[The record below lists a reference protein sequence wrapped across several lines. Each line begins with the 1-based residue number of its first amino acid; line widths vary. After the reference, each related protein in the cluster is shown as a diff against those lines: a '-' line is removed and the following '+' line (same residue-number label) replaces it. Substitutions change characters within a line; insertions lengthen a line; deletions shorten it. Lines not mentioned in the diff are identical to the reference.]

1 MSSFISGL
9 LRRKSQ
15 GTWFQESGLARCMD
29 LFDLTVLGLGGML
42 DAGIY
47 VVIGQLAIVAGPSVI
62 VSFLVATVAA
72 LLAGLSYAE
81 LSSRITKTGSAYVFT
96 YVTLGEVLGFFV
108 GWSMLAEYIVNAASM
123 AKACSL
129 YINSLSGGAVYS
141 YLAENISWGARNNYV
156 GHFPDL
162 VALALV
168 LCSVVIIGLGVR
180 ESKTLMDIIM
190 IMNGTVIL
198 FSIVSGVV
206 FADTK
211 LWSTPQKF
219 APKGLDG
226 IILAIPQC
234 FYCLSGFD
242 TIPTASEEAL
252 EPSRTV
258 PKAIVLCLV
267 ITSCAY
273 LGISSIITLMVP
285 YTAIDYHSPLAEAF
299 STRGFPPG
307 YYVVSIGATAAIF
320 ASLLASYY
328 AASRLLYSLSYDGL
342 ICMFLNKINKSRQ
355 VPLNSVIAVGVITGL
370 SSLVFN
376 MRELVELVAVATICT
391 YTSVSVCV
399 LVSRFQADYT
409 TVFLDGNVH
418 STFSPVHWLKTRNL
432 SNAESKAKKNYQA
445 ISESDRFLVSPPVT
459 SWSLHAAI
467 VAIVVYILSLIAFST
482 SAFIWWEN
490 KDPMDPAT
498 IVMLC
503 VYGVTAVAAVIAL
516 GAIPQNHASFPYMV
530 PLAVPII
537 SILLNV
543 FVIVRVKPQA
553 FAIFLLWV
561 ALGALV
567 YFGYGIR
574 HSTEAFVPEVK
585 EFQHEYTTVPSVP
598 IRTLLGGVQPYKK
611 GKNPFQLDWK
621 LEDDKEVMGE

>member
-409 TVFLDGNVH
+409 T
-418 STFSPVHWLKTRNL
+418 
-432 SNAESKAKKNYQA
+432 KNYQA

-574 HSTEAFVPEVK
+574 HSTE
-585 EFQHEYTTVPSVP
+585 
-598 IRTLLGGVQPYKK
+598 
-611 GKNPFQLDWK
+611 
-621 LEDDKEVMGE
+621 